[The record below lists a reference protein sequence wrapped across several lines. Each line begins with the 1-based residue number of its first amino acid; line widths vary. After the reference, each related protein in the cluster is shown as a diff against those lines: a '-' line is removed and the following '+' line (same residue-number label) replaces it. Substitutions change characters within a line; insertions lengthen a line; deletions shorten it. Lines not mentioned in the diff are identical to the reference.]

1 MALSEK
7 STEKLLC
14 WIAAE
19 DASSNESQLL
29 LAFDFLE
36 QYMSDHGF
44 LLDIPKIRQLIMS
57 HSKFHDMTQADID
70 MVVDNRLQLFIDI
83 LEMNK
88 LARISAFHML
98 NMPID

>member
-1 MALSEK
+1 
-7 STEKLLC
+7 
-14 WIAAE
+14 
-19 DASSNESQLL
+19 
-29 LAFDFLE
+29 
-36 QYMSDHGF
+36 
-44 LLDIPKIRQLIMS
+44 MS

-70 MVVDNRLQLFIDI
+70 TVVDNKLQLFIDI

>member
-1 MALSEK
+1 MVLSEK
-7 STEKLLC
+7 STEKLSR
-14 WIAAE
+14 WIEAE

-36 QYMSDHGF
+36 QYMADHGF
-44 LLDIPKIRQLIMS
+44 LLDIQKLRQLIIS
-57 HSKFHDMTQADID
+57 RSKFHNMTQDDID
-70 MVVDNRLQLFIDI
+70 SVVDNRLQLFIDI

-88 LARISAFHML
+88 LARINAFHML